1 MTHMTPALCIA
12 AALALLPGAPLRAAT
27 PVSTVSSTGATVVD
41 RYQYQDDALYTVRT
55 GLGLTT
61 QIELS
66 PDEDILDYSTGFSS
80 GWELTRRG
88 NVFYLKPKNVDV
100 DTNMMV
106 RTQTHSYVFD
116 LKVVATDWRR
126 TEDARRAGVQY
137 RIVFDYPQ
145 DVQFR
150 PVQEAVEGEA
160 VPLLSSTLAKDRVYN
175 FDYAFSASRARRL
188 NWLVP
193 LNVWDDGRFTYIR
206 LPNSAETRTGS
217 FPAVFARDTRQSED
231 FVVNTTVEGSTLIVH
246 GIYPYLV
253 IRHGK
258 SVVGLRRNTHK

>member
-1 MTHMTPALCIA
+1 MIPAFCIA
-12 AALALLPGAPLRAAT
+12 AALAVLPAASVRAGAPAAQS
-27 PVSTVSSTGATVVD
+27 PSPPATVVD

-66 PDEDILDYSTGFSS
+66 PDETILDYSAGFSS
-80 GWELTRRG
+80 GWELARRG
-88 NVFYLKPKNVDV
+88 NVFYLKPKDIDV

-106 RTQTHSYVFD
+106 RTQARSYVFD

-137 RIVFDYPQ
+137 RIVFDYPR
-145 DVQFR
+145 DTQFKDAR
-150 PVQEAVEGEA
+150 QTVEEEAM
-160 VPLLSSTLAKDRVYN
+160 PLLSTTLGKDRAYN
-175 FDYAFSASRARRL
+175 FDYSFAAGRARGDSGL
-188 NWLVP
+188 LP

-206 LPNSAETRTGS
+206 LRSSAETRTGS
-217 FPAVFARDTRQSED
+217 FPAVFGRDARQGED
-231 FVVNTTVEGSTLIVH
+231 FVVNTTVEGTTLIVH
-246 GIYPYLV
+246 GTYPYLV
-253 IRHGK
+253 IRHGR

>member
-1 MTHMTPALCIA
+1 VL
-12 AALALLPGAPLRAAT
+12 AALAGTAAAQQ
-27 PVSTVSSTGATVVD
+27 GVD
-41 RYQYQDDALYTVRT
+41 TYAYEKDRIYTVRT

-66 PDEDILDYSTGFSS
+66 PDETILDYSTGFSS

-145 DVQFR
+145 DTQFKHA
-150 PVQEAVEGEA
+150 QDAVEEEA
-160 VPLLSSTLAKDRVYN
+160 MPLLSTTLSKDRVYN
-175 FDYAFSASRARRL
+175 FDYSFAASRARRL
-188 NWLVP
+188 IWLLP
-193 LNVWDDGRFTYIR
+193 LNVWDEVVFLRSLAAIR
-206 LPNSAETRTGS
+206 AKVRTS
-217 FPAVFARDTRQSED
+217 W
-231 FVVNTTVEGSTLIVH
+231 
-246 GIYPYLV
+246 
-253 IRHGK
+253 
-258 SVVGLRRNTHK
+258 

>member
-1 MTHMTPALCIA
+1 MIRALCVST
-12 AALALLPGAPLRAAT
+12 ALAFSPVASTFASLPSAPSAAVT
-27 PVSTVSSTGATVVD
+27 SSVVD
-41 RYQYQDDALYTVRT
+41 RYVYQDDALYTVRT

-66 PDEDILDYSTGFSS
+66 PDETILDYSTGFSS

-126 TEDARRAGVQY
+126 TEEARRAGVQY

-145 DVQFR
+145 DTQFR
-150 PVQEAVEGEA
+150 HAQNAVEEEA
-160 VPLLSSTLAKDRVYN
+160 MPLLSTTLAKDRVYN
-175 FDYAFSASRARRL
+175 FDYSFAASRARRL
-188 NWLVP
+188 TWLLPV
-193 LNVWDDGRFTYIR
+193 NVWDDGRFTYIR
-206 LPNSAETRTGS
+206 LPNSPETRTGS
-217 FPAVFARDTRQSED
+217 FPAVFGRDTRKGED
-231 FVVNTTVEGSTLIVH
+231 FVVNTTVEGNTLIVH
-246 GIYPYLV
+246 GTYPYLV
-253 IRHGK
+253 IRHGT
-258 SVVGLRRNTHK
+258 SVVGLRRNIHK